1 MTSENYRK
9 YLVECIKTGDQMVI
23 DMAEDIAGNTDCIT
37 NLSISLDFDQ
47 YNYKSIPEITIS
59 RSHIP
64 DYEKLGTLLNL
75 QNKYSKEN

>member
-9 YLVECIKTGDQMVI
+9 YLVECIKTGGQMVI
-23 DMAEDIAGNTDCIT
+23 DMAEDIAGNTGCIT
-37 NLSISLDFDQ
+37 NLSISLDFNQD
-47 YNYKSIPEITIS
+47 NYKSIPEITIS